1 MKRLTIR
8 DVAERAGVSLG
19 TVSNVLNNP
28 DIVAAATRK
37 RVLEAITE
45 IGFVRN
51 NAARQL
57 AAGRGQA
64 IGLVT
69 LDIDNPFFTE
79 VARGVEDA
87 ADEADLLLIL
97 CSSAG
102 SPEREDR
109 QLRLLEEQRVAGI
122 LMSPIE
128 RSPSRRVRD
137 IHARGTPV
145 VLLDRHRSA
154 RQWCSA
160 AVNDTSG
167 ARLVAE
173 HLTGLGHKR
182 IALVNGPTSLTP
194 CAERRSSFLE
204 VLAEHGLSLKAAHD
218 LEQDEMTIEAGEE
231 AANMLFNARSL
242 PTAVFCTNDL
252 LALGMERGALTR
264 GIRVP
269 DDLAIVGYDD
279 IRFAA
284 TALVPLTTV
293 RHPAH
298 ELGYRSAKLLIDE
311 ATNGAEHRHQRLLF
325 EPELMVRDSTAGR
338 TVSANGTCAGGGR
351 MVQARKARR

>member
-1 MKRLTIR
+1 
-8 DVAERAGVSLG
+8 VASPAYQLDGNP
-19 TVSNVLNNP
+19 SNG
-28 DIVAAATRK
+28 AY
-37 RVLEAITE
+37 
-45 IGFVRN
+45 
-51 NAARQL
+51 
-57 AAGRGQA
+57 
-64 IGLVT
+64 
-69 LDIDNPFFTE
+69 
-79 VARGVEDA
+79 A

-102 SPEREDR
+102 SREREDW

-137 IHARGTPV
+137 LHSRGTPV
-145 VLLDRHRSA
+145 LLDRYRSA

-167 ARLVAE
+167 ARLAAE
-173 HLTGLGHKR
+173 HLIGVGHKR
-182 IALVNGPTSLTP
+182 IALVDGPTSLTP

-204 VLAEHGLSLKAAHD
+204 VLAEHGLSLNAAHD
-218 LEQDEMTIEAGEE
+218 LEQDGMTIEAGEE
-231 AANMLFNARSL
+231 AANQLLNARSL

-264 GIRVP
+264 AVRVP

-325 EPELMVRDSTAGR
+325 EPELVVRESTSGASGATNGPVQMGGVR
-338 TVSANGTCAGGGR
+338 SGPERRDVSALLRRAF
-351 MVQARKARR
+351 VARPRTTRARPSA